1 MPKNKLTVKKTSPFR
16 YGFGMFGT
24 SIPINMFKS
33 FAAAYYINTLSLI
46 TTEQMAKIVFIY
58 TFVDAIDN
66 PVYGFL
72 SDRTNTKWGKRRPW
86 LVIGTPL
93 LILSFILFFNIP
105 SGLQVSGSAA
115 AYVYILLMYI
125 LTGTLDSLINAN
137 YGALF
142 PTLFKTDEE
151 RAKTNAIRQVC
162 QLLAMVISIVL
173 TPIVTKA
180 IGYGLTSLIYGVIAL
195 AVILYMTFGC
205 HEDIEAENEEYK
217 TQPKPDL
224 IMAIIALVTNKKFW
238 IFGFAGAFY
247 SAAFSLISQAISFY
261 VTYTL
266 ELDSGMTTV
275 MLGVVFGCALLG
287 IAAFSVIAKKVEV
300 IKIWRLGFMIMAVG
314 FIPLYFA
321 NSLAVAIPTA
331 CVMGVGV
338 AGCLI
343 TMDCIG
349 AKIIDDDYA
358 RHGVKREGM
367 LTSLIGV
374 MNRLNG
380 LYVSLGFKIMASVYD
395 FYNAENPGP
404 NPGQAS
410 RVLMCVLPF
419 VAMLLAS
426 IFSMFLHFGDEK
438 KSKKNNK
445 NAVLVSADG
454 ANE

>member
-1 MPKNKLTVKKTSPFR
+1 MPDNKLTKKRTSPFR

-33 FAAAYYINTLSLI
+33 YAAAYYITQLSLI
-46 TTEQMAKIVFIY
+46 TTEQMARIVFIY

-72 SDRTNTKWGKRRPW
+72 SDRTKTKWGKRRPW

-93 LILSFILFFNIP
+93 LILSFIMFFNIP
-105 SGLQVSGSAA
+105 SGLMSNESQ
-115 AYVYILLMYI
+115 AYIYILLMYI
-125 LTGTLDSLINAN
+125 MTGTLDSLINAN

-151 RAKTNAIRQVC
+151 RAKTNAVRQIC

-173 TPIVTKA
+173 TPIVVKA
-180 IGYGLTSLIYGVIAL
+180 IGYGVTSIIYGVIAL
-195 AVILYMTFGC
+195 AVILFMTFGC
-205 HEDIEAENEEYK
+205 HEDLEAEEEEYAN
-217 TQPKPDL
+217 QEKPDL
-224 IMAIIALVTNKKFW
+224 FKAIFALITNSKFW
-238 IFGFAGAFY
+238 IFGLAGAFY
-247 SAAFSLISQAISFY
+247 SAAFSLISQAVSFY
-261 VTYTL
+261 VKYTL
-266 ELDSGMTTV
+266 ELDSSMTTV
-275 MLGVVFGCALLG
+275 MLGVVFGCALIG
-287 IAAFSVIAKKVEV
+287 IAVFSVLTKKLNVMT
-300 IKIWRLGFMIMAVG
+300 IWRMGFMIMAVG

-321 NSLAVAIPTA
+321 NSLAIALPTA
-331 CVMGVGV
+331 CVMGIGV

-380 LYVSLGFKIMASVYD
+380 LYVSLGFKIMHSVYGFEND
-395 FYNAENPGP
+395 LNPGTR
-404 NPGQAS
+404 PGDAS

-419 VAMLLAS
+419 VAMVLAS
-426 IFSMFLHFGDEK
+426 IFSMFLHFKDEK
-438 KSKKNNK
+438 KETD
-445 NAVLVSADG
+445 VSETVFAQVSED
-454 ANE
+454 A

>member
-1 MPKNKLTVKKTSPFR
+1 MQTIPKNSLAKKKTSPFR

-33 FAAAYYINTLSLI
+33 YAAALYLTQLNLI
-46 TTEQMAKIVFIY
+46 TSDQMANVVFIY

-66 PVYGFL
+66 PVYGLL
-72 SDRTNTKWGKRRPW
+72 SDRTKTKWGKRRPW

-93 LILSFILFFNIP
+93 LILSFIMFFNMPAGIQS
-105 SGLQVSGSAA
+105 SGKA
-115 AYVYILLMYI
+115 AYIYILLMYI

-151 RAKTNAIRQVC
+151 RAKTNAIRQIC
-162 QLLAMVISIVL
+162 QLVAMVISIVL
-173 TPIVTKA
+173 TPVVTKA
-180 IGYGLTSLIYGVIAL
+180 IGYGLTSIIYGVLAL
-195 AVILYMTFGC
+195 VVILYMTFGC
-205 HEDIEAENEEYK
+205 HEDIQAEEEEIK
-217 TQPKPDL
+217 NQEKPELFKAIFAL
-224 IMAIIALVTNKKFW
+224 ITNSKFW

-247 SAAFSLISQAISFY
+247 SAAFSLISQAITFY
-261 VTYTL
+261 VKYTL
-266 ELDSGMTTV
+266 KLDGSMTTV
-275 MLGVVFGCALLG
+275 MLGTVFGFALIG
-287 IAAFSVIAKKVEV
+287 IAVFSFLSKKIEI
-300 IKIWRLGFMIMAVG
+300 IKIWRLGFIVMAVG
-314 FIPLYFA
+314 FVPLYFA
-321 NSLAVAIPTA
+321 TTLPVAIA
-331 CVMGVGV
+331 IASVMGIGV

-380 LYVSLGFKIMASVYD
+380 LYVSLGYKLMFTVYGFEND
-395 FYNAENPGP
+395 ANPGDR
-404 NPGQAS
+404 PGDAA

-419 VAMLLAS
+419 IAMALAS
-426 IFSMFLHFGDEK
+426 IFSFFLHFDEK
-438 KSKKNNK
+438 KKEEK
-445 NAVLVSADG
+445 ATVSID
-454 ANE
+454 E

>member
-1 MPKNKLTVKKTSPFR
+1 MNNATPTTNPLKKTSPFR

-33 FAAAYYINTLSLI
+33 YASALYLTTLNLI
-46 TTEQMAKIVFIY
+46 TSDQMAKIVFIY

-66 PVYGFL
+66 PVYGLL
-72 SDRTNTKWGKRRPW
+72 SDKTNTKWGKRRPW
-86 LVIGTPL
+86 LLIGTPL
-93 LILSFILFFNIP
+93 LILSFIMFFNMPTGIQ
-105 SGLQVSGSAA
+105 SDGTKAF
-115 AYVYILLMYI
+115 VYILLMYI

-151 RAKTNAIRQVC
+151 RAKTNAIRQIC

-180 IGYGLTSLIYGVIAL
+180 IGYGLTAIIYGIVAL
-195 AVILYMTFGC
+195 AVILFMTFGC
-205 HEDIEAENEEYK
+205 HEDIEAENREFNE
-217 TQPKPDL
+217 QEKPDL
-224 IMAIIALVTNKKFW
+224 IKAIIALVTNGKFW

-247 SAAFSLISQAISFY
+247 SAAFSLLSQAVPFY
-261 VTYTL
+261 VKYTL
-266 ELDSGMTTV
+266 NQDSAMTTV
-275 MLGVVFGCALLG
+275 MLGVVFAFALIG
-287 IAAFSVIAKKVEV
+287 IAVFSLLSKKIEI
-300 IKIWRLGFMIMAVG
+300 IKIWRIGFIVMTVG

-321 NSLAVAIPTA
+321 KDLITAIIIA
-331 CVMGVGV
+331 SVMGIGV

-343 TMDCIG
+343 SMDCIG

-380 LYVSLGFKIMASVYD
+380 LYVALGYKIMYQVYGFEND
-395 FYNAENPGP
+395 LNTGNAPD
-404 NPGQAS
+404 QAS
-410 RVLMCVLPF
+410 RVLLCVLPF

-426 IFSMFLHFGDEK
+426 IFSLFLHFNDEK
-438 KSKKNNK
+438 KATDKTTT
-445 NAVLVSADG
+445 AVAKD
-454 ANE
+454 E

>member
-1 MPKNKLTVKKTSPFR
+1 MNNATPTTSPLKKTSPFR

-33 FAAAYYINTLSLI
+33 YASALYLTTLNLI
-46 TTEQMAKIVFIY
+46 TSDQMAKIVFIY

-66 PVYGFL
+66 PVYGLL
-72 SDRTNTKWGKRRPW
+72 SDKTNTKWGKRRPW
-86 LVIGTPL
+86 LLIGTPL
-93 LILSFILFFNIP
+93 LILSFIMFFNMPTGIQ
-105 SGLQVSGSAA
+105 SDGTKAF
-115 AYVYILLMYI
+115 VYILLMYI

-151 RAKTNAIRQVC
+151 RAKTNAIRQIC

-180 IGYGLTSLIYGVIAL
+180 IGYGLTAIIYGIVAL
-195 AVILYMTFGC
+195 AVILFMTFGC
-205 HEDIEAENEEYK
+205 HEDIEAENREFNE
-217 TQPKPDL
+217 QEKPDL
-224 IMAIIALVTNKKFW
+224 IKAIIALVTNGKFW

-247 SAAFSLISQAISFY
+247 SAAFSLLSQAVPFY
-261 VTYTL
+261 VKYTL
-266 ELDSGMTTV
+266 NQDSAMTTV
-275 MLGVVFGCALLG
+275 MLGVVFAFALIG
-287 IAAFSVIAKKVEV
+287 IAVFSLLSKKIEI
-300 IKIWRLGFMIMAVG
+300 IKIWRIGFIVMTVG

-321 NSLAVAIPTA
+321 KDLITAIIIA
-331 CVMGVGV
+331 SVMGIGV

-343 TMDCIG
+343 SMDCIG

-380 LYVSLGFKIMASVYD
+380 LYVALGYKIMYQVYGFEND
-395 FYNAENPGP
+395 LNTGNAPD
-404 NPGQAS
+404 QAS
-410 RVLMCVLPF
+410 RVLLCVLPF

-426 IFSMFLHFGDEK
+426 IFSLFLHFNDEK
-438 KSKKNNK
+438 KATDKPTT
-445 NAVLVSADG
+445 AVAKD
-454 ANE
+454 E

>member
-1 MPKNKLTVKKTSPFR
+1 MQTIPKNSLAKKKTSPFR

-33 FAAAYYINTLSLI
+33 YAAALYLTQLNLI
-46 TTEQMAKIVFIY
+46 TSDQMANVVFIY

-66 PVYGFL
+66 PVYGLL
-72 SDRTNTKWGKRRPW
+72 SDRTKTKWGKRRPW

-93 LILSFILFFNIP
+93 LILSFIMFFNMPAGIQS
-105 SGLQVSGSAA
+105 SGKA
-115 AYVYILLMYI
+115 AYIYILLMYI

-151 RAKTNAIRQVC
+151 RAKTNAIRQIC
-162 QLLAMVISIVL
+162 QLVAMVISIVL
-173 TPIVTKA
+173 TPVVTKA
-180 IGYGLTSLIYGVIAL
+180 IGYGLTSIIYGVLAL
-195 AVILYMTFGC
+195 VVILYMTFGC
-205 HEDIEAENEEYK
+205 HEDIQAEEEEMK
-217 TQPKPDL
+217 NQEKPELFKAIFAL
-224 IMAIIALVTNKKFW
+224 ITNSKFW

-247 SAAFSLISQAISFY
+247 SAAFSLISQAITFY
-261 VTYTL
+261 VKYTL
-266 ELDSGMTTV
+266 KLDGSMTTV
-275 MLGVVFGCALLG
+275 MLGTVFGFALIG
-287 IAAFSVIAKKVEV
+287 IAVFSFLSKKIEI
-300 IKIWRLGFMIMAVG
+300 IKIWRLGFIVMAVG
-314 FIPLYFA
+314 FVPLYFA
-321 NSLAVAIPTA
+321 TTLPVAIA
-331 CVMGVGV
+331 IASVMGIGV

-380 LYVSLGFKIMASVYD
+380 LYVSLGYKLMFTVYGFEND
-395 FYNAENPGP
+395 ANPGDR
-404 NPGQAS
+404 PGDAA

-419 VAMLLAS
+419 IAMALAS
-426 IFSMFLHFGDEK
+426 IFSFFLHFDEK
-438 KSKKNNK
+438 KKEEK
-445 NAVLVSADG
+445 ATVSID
-454 ANE
+454 E

>member
-1 MPKNKLTVKKTSPFR
+1 MPTNTLKKRKTSPFR

-33 FAAAYYINTLSLI
+33 YAAALYLTQLNLI
-46 TTEQMAKIVFIY
+46 TSDQMSKIVFIY

-72 SDRTNTKWGKRRPW
+72 SDRTKTKWGKRRPW

-93 LILSFILFFNIP
+93 LILSFIMFFNMPTGIQ
-105 SGLQVSGSAA
+105 SSSTA

-151 RAKTNAIRQVC
+151 RAKTNGIRQIC

-173 TPIVTKA
+173 TPMVTKA
-180 IGYGLTSLIYGVIAL
+180 IGYGLTAIIYGVVAL

-205 HEDIEAENEEYK
+205 HEDLEAEEEEMK
-217 TQPKPDL
+217 NQEKPDL
-224 IMAIIALVTNKKFW
+224 IKAIIALVTNSKFW

-247 SAAFSLISQAISFY
+247 SAAFSLISQAVSFY
-261 VTYTL
+261 VKYTL
-266 ELDSGMTTV
+266 ELDSSMTTV
-275 MLGVVFGCALLG
+275 MLGTVFGFALIG
-287 IAAFSVIAKKVEV
+287 IAAFSFISKKVEI

-321 NSLAVAIPTA
+321 TTLPVAIA
-331 CVMGVGV
+331 IASVMGIGV

-380 LYVSLGFKIMASVYD
+380 LYVSLGYKLMFSVYGFEND
-395 FYNAENPGP
+395 ANPG
-404 NPGQAS
+404 NRPGDAA

-419 VAMLLAS
+419 IAMALAS
-426 IFSMFLHFGDEK
+426 VFSFFLHFNERK
-438 KSKKNNK
+438 KENK
-445 NAVLVSADG
+445 QTSAVSAD
-454 ANE
+454 E